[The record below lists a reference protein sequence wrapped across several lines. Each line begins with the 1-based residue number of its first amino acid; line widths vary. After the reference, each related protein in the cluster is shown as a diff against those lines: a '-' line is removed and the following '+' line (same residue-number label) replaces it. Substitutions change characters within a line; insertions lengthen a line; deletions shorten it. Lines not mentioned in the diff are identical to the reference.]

1 MGKRQDR
8 FDLNSHVYFNYD
20 VLENFVW
27 RPYFLFLFKSF
38 DPHDIGSFFK
48 DTSNQLTGIYKVS
61 LKNCSMFD

>member
-38 DPHDIGSFFK
+38 DPHDS
-48 DTSNQLTGIYKVS
+48 IYRVS
-61 LKNCSMFD
+61 QKNCSMFD